1 MWPLIA
7 TKLRPPATRDQVVAR
22 ERLLEQLRAG
32 SDRALTLVICPAGF
46 GKTTLL
52 AAWYQA
58 ETARRPVAWLTLDE
72 ADNDPVLLW
81 SYLIEALRQV
91 CPAVSLPEI
100 PQMAEAAC
108 VTDVVLPRLV
118 NELTGQGEVVLILDD
133 FHRLSGAALDSMAWF
148 IEHAPSGLQLVL
160 STRVEPTLPLAS
172 LRARGELIE
181 LRLDDLRFTPGET
194 DEFLNGR
201 LGLGLERQDVEAL
214 VDRTEGWPA
223 GLYLAALSL
232 SRDSLSRD
240 SLGRDSLGRDSL
252 GRDSLGRDSLGR
264 DSLGRDSLGRDADRH
279 DFVTRFVASPS
290 RYVNDFL
297 EAEVLQAHDPPAQT
311 LMLRSSILGRLCG
324 PLCDAVLEQQGSAV
338 MLDELARTNLFLVPL
353 DVSPDISPDDKG
365 GWYRFHPLFA
375 QLLRGELRRRA
386 PGVIP
391 ALHRRAYS
399 WHRDHGTTE
408 EAIYHAI
415 EAGEYAAAAGLVEA
429 TWGQYRN
436 NGGYRTVLDWLGRF
450 PDEILAGDIRLLLV
464 EAWVLSWAAR
474 KKQAARAIAAAERL
488 SESGAGPLPDGFSS
502 VEASLTTLRAAFP
515 WGDASAQLEYGLRA
529 TKLEGPGSP
538 WRPMACWAVGMGL
551 YLQGE
556 FGAADRWFAES
567 LILAPASQR
576 WLEAGSA
583 LACRSLIAGEQG
595 RPDDQRLLAETAVAL
610 IHEHGVENSCGEG
623 WLALGASLAMRGR
636 PEEALSPIERATAIL
651 RSGGQPTGLAMA
663 LLRQVPV
670 LRAVGQ
676 RERAEAAI
684 AEAEIRHRILS
695 GSGDPGRPAD
705 GGQAEPAA
713 SRPSRAR
720 SHRAGAHG
728 AQAAQKR
735 SARARD
741 RRRAVRI
748 AQHRAQPRPVDLP
761 QARGIHAGRGHRADP
776 RTRPPRASRRKMI
789 DGARQHVIDRFAA
802 GDGRP
807 GGCLRWWR

>member
-1 MWPLIA
+1 MWPMLIA
-7 TKLRPPATRDQVVAR
+7 TKLRPPAIRDQVVPR
-22 ERLLEQLRAG
+22 ERLLEQLRPG
-32 SDRALTLVICPAGF
+32 SDPALTLVICPAGF

-72 ADNDPVLLW
+72 ADNDPVVLW
-81 SYLIEALRQV
+81 SYVIEALRRV
-91 CPAVSLPEI
+91 CPAVSLPAI
-100 PQMAEAAC
+100 PQLAEAAC

-118 NELTGQGEVVLILDD
+118 NELNGQGEVVLILDD
-133 FHRLSGAALDSMAWF
+133 FHRLSGAALDSVAWF
-148 IEHAPSGLQLVL
+148 IEQAPSGLRLVL
-160 STRVEPTLPLAS
+160 STRVEPILPLA
-172 LRARGELIE
+172 LIRARGELTE
-181 LRLDDLRFTPGET
+181 LRLGDLRFTPGEA

-232 SRDSLSRD
+232 SRD
-240 SLGRDSLGRDSL
+240 
-252 GRDSLGRDSLGR
+252 
-264 DSLGRDSLGRDADRH
+264 ADRH
-279 DFVTRFVASPS
+279 DFVTRFGTSPS
-290 RYVNDFL
+290 RHVNDFL
-297 EAEVLQAHDPPAQT
+297 EAEVLQAHDPPTQA

-324 PLCDAVLEQQGSAV
+324 PLCDAVLEQQDSAV

-353 DVSPDISPDDKG
+353 GDQG

-375 QLLRGELRRRA
+375 QLLRRELGRRA

-429 TWGQYRN
+429 TWGKYRN
-436 NGGYRTVLDWLGRF
+436 NGGYSTVLGWLGRF

-464 EAWVLSWAAR
+464 EAWVLTWGAR
-474 KKQAARAIAAAERL
+474 RKQAARAIAAAERL
-488 SESGAGPLPDGFSS
+488 SDSDAGPLPDGFSS

-529 TKLEGPGSP
+529 AKLEGPGSP

-551 YLQGE
+551 YLHGE

-567 LILAPASQR
+567 LMLAPASGR
-576 WLEAGSA
+576 WLEAGSSM
-583 LACRSLIAGEQG
+583 ACRSLIAGEQA

-610 IHEHGVENSCGEG
+610 IHEHGVEDTCGEG
-623 WLALGASLAMRGR
+623 WLALGASLAVQGR
-636 PEEALSPIERATAIL
+636 PEEALPPIERAIAIL
-651 RSGGQPTGLAMA
+651 RSAGQPTGLAMA
-663 LLRQVPV
+663 LLRQAPV

-684 AEAEIRHRILS
+684 AEAKSVIAS
-695 GSGDPGRPAD
+695 CPDPGILADQLTAVKRSPRPAARP
-705 GGQAEPAA
+705 GQDLTERERTVLRLLKSGLHEREIGDELYVSRNTVHSHIQSIYRKLAVSTRAEAVE
-713 SRPSRAR
+713 RTREL
-720 SHRAGAHG
+720 GLFE
-728 AQAAQKR
+728 
-735 SARARD
+735 
-741 RRRAVRI
+741 RAV
-748 AQHRAQPRPVDLP
+748 
-761 QARGIHAGRGHRADP
+761 G
-776 RTRPPRASRRKMI
+776 T
-789 DGARQHVIDRFAA
+789 
-802 GDGRP
+802 
-807 GGCLRWWR
+807 

>member
-1 MWPLIA
+1 LELAAMWPTLIA
-7 TKLRPPATRDQVVAR
+7 TKLRPSAIRDQVVPR

-32 SDRALTLVICPAGF
+32 SDPALTLVICPAGF

-58 ETARRPVAWLTLDE
+58 ESARRPVAWLTLDE

-100 PQMAEAAC
+100 PHLAEAAC

-118 NELTGQGEVVLILDD
+118 NELNELNDQGEVVLILDD
-133 FHRLSGAALDSMAWF
+133 FHRLSGAALDSMTWF
-148 IEHAPSGLQLVL
+148 IEHAPSGLRLVL
-160 STRVEPTLPLAS
+160 STRVEPSLRLAS

-181 LRLDDLRFTPGET
+181 LRLDDLRFTAGET

-201 LGLGLERQDVEAL
+201 LELGLERRDVEAL

-240 SLGRDSLGRDSL
+240 E
-252 GRDSLGRDSLGR
+252 
-264 DSLGRDSLGRDADRH
+264 DRH
-279 DFVTRFVASPS
+279 DFVTRFGASPS

-297 EAEVLQAHDPPAQT
+297 EAEVLQAHDPPTQA

-324 PLCDAVLEQQGSAV
+324 PLCDAVLEQQDSAV

-353 DVSPDISPDDKG
+353 DVPVGVPVGDKR

-375 QLLRGELRRRA
+375 QLLRRELGRRA
-386 PGVIP
+386 PGVVP

-429 TWGQYRN
+429 TWGKYRN

-610 IHEHGVENSCGEG
+610 IHEHGVEDSCGEG
-623 WLALGASLAMRGR
+623 WLALGASLAVRGR
-636 PEEALSPIERATAIL
+636 PEEALSPMERAIAIL
-651 RSGGQPTGLAMA
+651 RSAGQPTGLAMA

-676 RERAEAAI
+676 RERAEAVI
-684 AEAEIRHRILS
+684 AEARSVIAACP
-695 GSGDPGRPAD
+695 DPGILTD
-705 GGQAEPAA
+705 QLTAA
-713 SRPSRAR
+713 KR
-720 SHRAGAHG
+720 SPR
-728 AQAAQKR
+728 QAARPGQDLTDRERTVLRLLKSGLHER
-735 SARARD
+735 EIGDELYVSRNTVHTHIQSIYRKLAVSTRAEAIERT
-741 RRRAVRI
+741 RELGLLERA
-748 AQHRAQPRPVDLP
+748 
-761 QARGIHAGRGHRADP
+761 AGR
-776 RTRPPRASRRKMI
+776 
-789 DGARQHVIDRFAA
+789 
-802 GDGRP
+802 
-807 GGCLRWWR
+807 

>member
-1 MWPLIA
+1 MWPMLIA
-7 TKLRPPATRDQVVAR
+7 TKLRPPAIRDQVVPR

-32 SDRALTLVICPAGF
+32 SDPALTLVICPAGF

-72 ADNDPVLLW
+72 ADNDPVVLW
-81 SYLIEALRQV
+81 SYVIEALRRV
-91 CPAVSLPEI
+91 CPAVSLPAI
-100 PQMAEAAC
+100 PQLAEAAC

-118 NELTGQGEVVLILDD
+118 NELNGQGEVVLILDD
-133 FHRLSGAALDSMAWF
+133 FHRLSGAALDSVAWF
-148 IEHAPSGLQLVL
+148 IEQAPSGLRLVL
-160 STRVEPTLPLAS
+160 STRVEPILPLAL

-181 LRLDDLRFTPGET
+181 LRLGDLRFTPGET

-232 SRDSLSRD
+232 SRD
-240 SLGRDSLGRDSL
+240 
-252 GRDSLGRDSLGR
+252 
-264 DSLGRDSLGRDADRH
+264 ADRH
-279 DFVTRFVASPS
+279 DFVTRFGTSPS
-290 RYVNDFL
+290 RHVNDFL
-297 EAEVLQAHDPPAQT
+297 EAEVLQAHDPPTQA

-324 PLCDAVLEQQGSAV
+324 PLCDAVLEQQDSAV

-353 DVSPDISPDDKG
+353 GDQG

-375 QLLRGELRRRA
+375 QLLRRELGRRA
-386 PGVIP
+386 PGVVP

-399 WHRDHGTTE
+399 WHRDHGTAE

-415 EAGEYAAAAGLVEA
+415 EAGEYAAAAELVEA
-429 TWGQYRN
+429 SWGKYRN
-436 NGGYRTVLDWLGRF
+436 NGGYSTVLGWLGRF

-464 EAWVLSWAAR
+464 EAWVLTWGAR
-474 KKQAARAIAAAERL
+474 RKQAARAIAAAERL
-488 SESGAGPLPDGFSS
+488 SDSGAGPLPDGFSS

-529 TKLEGPGSP
+529 AKLEGPGSP

-551 YLQGE
+551 YLHGE

-567 LILAPASQR
+567 LMLAPASGR
-576 WLEAGSA
+576 WLEAGSSM
-583 LACRSLIAGEQG
+583 ACRSLIAGEQA

-610 IHEHGVENSCGEG
+610 IHEHGVEDTCGEG
-623 WLALGASLAMRGR
+623 WLALGASLAVQGR
-636 PEEALSPIERATAIL
+636 PEEALPPIERATAIL
-651 RSGGQPTGLAMA
+651 RSAGQPTGLAMA

-684 AEAEIRHRILS
+684 AEAKSVIAS
-695 GSGDPGRPAD
+695 CPDPGILADQLTAVKRSPRPAARP
-705 GGQAEPAA
+705 GQDLTERERTVLRLLKSGLHEREIGDELYVSRNTVHSHIQSIYRKLAVSTRAEAVE
-713 SRPSRAR
+713 RTREL
-720 SHRAGAHG
+720 GLFE
-728 AQAAQKR
+728 
-735 SARARD
+735 
-741 RRRAVRI
+741 RAV
-748 AQHRAQPRPVDLP
+748 
-761 QARGIHAGRGHRADP
+761 G
-776 RTRPPRASRRKMI
+776 T
-789 DGARQHVIDRFAA
+789 
-802 GDGRP
+802 
-807 GGCLRWWR
+807 

>member
-1 MWPLIA
+1 MWPMLIA
-7 TKLRPPATRDQVVAR
+7 TKLRPPALRDQVVPR

-32 SDRALTLVICPAGF
+32 SDPALTLVICPAGF

-72 ADNDPVLLW
+72 ADNDPVVLW
-81 SYLIEALRQV
+81 SYVIEALRQV
-91 CPAVSLPEI
+91 CPAVSLPVI

-118 NELTGQGEVVLILDD
+118 SELNGQGEVVLILDD
-133 FHRLSGAALDSMAWF
+133 FHRLSGAALESMAWF
-148 IEHAPSGLQLVL
+148 IEQMPSCLQLVL
-160 STRVEPTLPLAS
+160 STRVEPTLPLAL

-181 LRLDDLRFTPGET
+181 LRLGDLRFTPGET

-232 SRDSLSRD
+232 SR
-240 SLGRDSLGRDSL
+240 GT
-252 GRDSLGRDSLGR
+252 
-264 DSLGRDSLGRDADRH
+264 DRH
-279 DFVTRFVASPS
+279 DFVTRFGTTPS
-290 RYVNDFL
+290 RHVNDFL
-297 EAEVLQAHDPPAQT
+297 EAEVLQAHDPPTQA

-324 PLCDAVLEQQGSAV
+324 PLCDAVLEQQDSAV
-338 MLDELARTNLFLVPL
+338 TLDELARTNLFLVPL
-353 DVSPDISPDDKG
+353 GDQG

-375 QLLRGELRRRA
+375 QLLRRELGRRA
-386 PGVIP
+386 PGVVP

-408 EAIYHAI
+408 EAIHHAI

-429 TWGQYRN
+429 TWGKYRN
-436 NGGYRTVLDWLGRF
+436 NGGYRTVLGWLGRF

-464 EAWVLSWAAR
+464 EAWVLSRAAR

-610 IHEHGVENSCGEG
+610 IHEHGVEDACGEG
-623 WLALGASLAMRGR
+623 WLALGASLAVRGR
-636 PEEALSPIERATAIL
+636 PEEALAPIERATAIL
-651 RSGGQPTGLAMA
+651 RSAGQPTGLAMA

-676 RERAEAAI
+676 RERADAAI
-684 AEAEIRHRILS
+684 AEA
-695 GSGDPGRPAD
+695 GSVIASCPDPGILADRLTAAKRSPRPAARP
-705 GGQAEPAA
+705 GQDLTERERTVLRLLKSGLHEREIGDELYVSRNTVHSHVQSIYRKLAVSTRAEAIE
-713 SRPSRAR
+713 RIRELGLLDRA
-720 SHRAGAHG
+720 
-728 AQAAQKR
+728 
-735 SARARD
+735 
-741 RRRAVRI
+741 
-748 AQHRAQPRPVDLP
+748 
-761 QARGIHAGRGHRADP
+761 AGR
-776 RTRPPRASRRKMI
+776 
-789 DGARQHVIDRFAA
+789 
-802 GDGRP
+802 
-807 GGCLRWWR
+807 